1 MNIPFSQRYG
11 YVKPADVIVREELS
25 GAILNTVMNSFTELY
40 NKYGFSYDE
49 LYQMNS
55 DFARYYLNLRF
66 EEIDKKSFYYRA
78 FVANEANDWYKRLD
92 AIEWIIAYHR
102 QQISD
107 CKSKYILQKD
117 IKEVALNSFIEDLNR
132 EFDRLNYAYRV
143 INDVFIETTSVSE
156 LATIDEALGSADCEV
171 VAHLSECLK
180 LMSPSNPRLSTRNA
194 IKEAIS
200 AVEVVGRKI
209 TKTNTFDDAFKK
221 FNTLHP
227 QIKSSMKALY
237 HYTNQPNTGIR
248 HAWME
253 QIEEPTMD
261 EAIFVLV
268 TGCAFINYLRKIYK

>member
-40 NKYGFSYDE
+40 NKYGFSNDE

-66 EEIDKKSFYYRA
+66 EEINKNCFYYRA
-78 FVANEANDWYKRLD
+78 FIDNEVYEWYKRLD
-92 AIEWIIAYHR
+92 SIEWIIAYHR
-102 QQISD
+102 QQVNC
-107 CKSKYILQKD
+107 CKYKSQKD
-117 IKEVALNSFIEDLNR
+117 NDEIALNTFIGDLNK
-132 EFDRLNYAYRV
+132 EFDRLNYAYRI

-156 LATIDEALGSADCEV
+156 LATIDEALSSVDCEV

-180 LMSPSNPRLSTRNA
+180 LMSPSNPSLSTRNA

-209 TKTNTFDDAFKK
+209 TKTNTLDDAFKK

-227 QIKSSMKALY
+227 QIRSSMKALY
-237 HYTNQPNTGIR
+237 QYTNQPNTGIR

>member
-117 IKEVALNSFIEDLNR
+117 INEVALNSFIEDLNR

-180 LMSPSNPRLSTRNA
+180 LMSPSNH
-194 IKEAIS
+194 
-200 AVEVVGRKI
+200 
-209 TKTNTFDDAFKK
+209 D
-221 FNTLHP
+221 
-227 QIKSSMKALY
+227 
-237 HYTNQPNTGIR
+237 
-248 HAWME
+248 
-253 QIEEPTMD
+253 
-261 EAIFVLV
+261 
-268 TGCAFINYLRKIYK
+268 

>member
-117 IKEVALNSFIEDLNR
+117 INEVALNSFIEDLNR
-132 EFDRLNYAYRV
+132 EFD
-143 INDVFIETTSVSE
+143 
-156 LATIDEALGSADCEV
+156 
-171 VAHLSECLK
+171 K
-180 LMSPSNPRLSTRNA
+180 
-194 IKEAIS
+194 
-200 AVEVVGRKI
+200 
-209 TKTNTFDDAFKK
+209 
-221 FNTLHP
+221 
-227 QIKSSMKALY
+227 
-237 HYTNQPNTGIR
+237 
-248 HAWME
+248 
-253 QIEEPTMD
+253 
-261 EAIFVLV
+261 
-268 TGCAFINYLRKIYK
+268 